1 MKCSKCGSEIND
13 AAKFCKECGA
23 RIEAAPEIE
32 KKQDF
37 EQETVQRESD
47 QSFELEHMQN
57 ELHENT
63 KTPKKENKK
72 KFITY
77 IVIAIVIIAGLLIGL
92 VIFGGKGGLF
102 QKESDIPAGSYYQV
116 EEDIVL
122 EVDGNNVVITDDG
135 NGYMGTID
143 SNSKTINWKDEYLE
157 PATYEIMNGR
167 LYLTISGETISFE
180 KMDEKELVEYTKY
193 KYKGTGESM
202 TLGEYEVGT
211 DVKPGNYKLTYYAY
225 DEDFNS
231 SDVLI
236 GTVKVGDNDEL
247 KFKDSDEKKVVL
259 KDGDRLVLDSEGSES
274 EFYLYSE

>member
-13 AAKFCKECGA
+13 AAMFCKECGA

-77 IVIAIVIIAGLLIGL
+77 IVIAIVIIAGLLMGL

-180 KMDEKELVEYTKY
+180 KMDEKELGEYTKY